1 MSRTEAREIA
11 FCLLFERSYNIQ
23 TPPER
28 YKDLFEDVE
37 LTEKDI
43 EYINEVLKAYDAN
56 HEQIDEAISSNSR
69 HWRLSRIPRA
79 DLSILRLAIC
89 EMMYL
94 SDVPVK
100 AAINEAI
107 NLSKLYCEEGGPSF
121 INGVLDGCMKSI

>member
-23 TPPER
+23 KPPER

-69 HWRLSRIPRA
+69 NWRLSRIPRA